1 VRLLAA
7 IGMVSLVKST
17 ANSSIWLGLA
27 GGASSMVSGERDGGG
42 AVRSNYRSKCQG
54 FS

>member
-7 IGMVSLVKST
+7 T
-17 ANSSIWLGLA
+17 WLRSG
-27 GGASSMVSGERDGGG
+27 GGASPMVSGERDGGG
-42 AVRSNYRSKCQG
+42 AVRSNYRSECQG